1 MPKRKHDD
9 EDKVT
14 KKIRRLEKKLKK
26 CKRRRGR
33 IISSSSEDS
42 SQSHHNQNG
51 MYLHFILL
59 SDKRQTNNVRLSPL
73 LPTPSSSNPA
83 QQQPVPSTSQEEPA
97 VLVEEDGLQPLEG
110 LPEESRLDDDILEIL
125 GDDPTTTVEYGKN
138 IRQELAARFN
148 HIATNGMN
156 KENRKEL
163 CEKYLIP
170 ENCKLIGAPALNAEV
185 KAALNETTLKRD
197 KLIESRQKRIAA
209 AISCLGEALSHAL
222 ESKNKDNAQIKR
234 LMDAARLICDSQHND
249 SISRRNLA
257 VYSLKKE
264 MKEPLLN
271 TKIDTSLF
279 GEHLTDSLKVAKA
292 VTKSSSELKSQFKP
306 PPSKNWKAPVAG
318 RRPPDRRAPPAAPI
332 TSAQSALR
340 PPPPPQPTAEPRNT
354 RAPSSRRP
362 PQPPPRSA
370 RRQY

>member
-14 KKIRRLEKKLKK
+14 KKIRRLEKK
-26 CKRRRGR
+26 

-42 SQSHHNQNG
+42 SQSHHNQNE
-51 MYLHFILL
+51 
-59 SDKRQTNNVRLSPL
+59 RQTNNVTLSPL

-110 LPEESRLDDDILEIL
+110 LPKKSRLDDDILEIL

-138 IRQELAARFN
+138 KRQELAARFN

-185 KAALNETTLKRD
+185 KAALNETTVKRD
-197 KLIESRQKRIAA
+197 K
-209 AISCLGEALSHAL
+209 
-222 ESKNKDNAQIKR
+222 
-234 LMDAARLICDSQHND
+234 
-249 SISRRNLA
+249 
-257 VYSLKKE
+257 KK
-264 MKEPLLN
+264 
-271 TKIDTSLF
+271 
-279 GEHLTDSLKVAKA
+279 KA
-292 VTKSSSELKSQFKP
+292 
-306 PPSKNWKAPVAG
+306 
-318 RRPPDRRAPPAAPI
+318 
-332 TSAQSALR
+332 
-340 PPPPPQPTAEPRNT
+340 
-354 RAPSSRRP
+354 
-362 PQPPPRSA
+362 
-370 RRQY
+370 Y